1 MKKKDDWYR
10 NDRWGRAEQKKFTAR
25 LNRCRGSAAKAQ
37 AARIKA
43 AMLEASGDYPK
54 VRAALTLL
62 RRILRLWRSESDVAL
77 CHWQMARCFVLLEDL
92 ESALQQ
98 FQQALDREREVP
110 KYLTGAWSDFAQ
122 LVVTRKLRESYG
134 DVKKLLLEREK
145 FFIFPADRFVAHA
158 CRSMIAWENG
168 FKAIARDEAEKA
180 LAEVERPHEN
190 KGLVLGLE
198 GLVER
203 LRKIAR

>member
-10 NDRWGRAEQKKFTAR
+10 NDRWSRAEEKKFLSR
-25 LNRCRGSAAKAQ
+25 LGRCRGPAAKAQ
-37 AARIKA
+37 AARMKA

-54 VRAALTLL
+54 IRAAIALL
-62 RRILRLWRSESDVAL
+62 KRILQLWRIDSDVAL

-92 ESALQQ
+92 ESALHQ
-98 FQQALDREREVP
+98 FQLALDREREVP

-134 DVKKLLLEREK
+134 DVKKLLSEREK
-145 FFIFPADRFVAHA
+145 FFIFPSDRFVAHA

-190 KGLVLGLE
+190 KGLALGLE
-198 GLVER
+198 TLVER